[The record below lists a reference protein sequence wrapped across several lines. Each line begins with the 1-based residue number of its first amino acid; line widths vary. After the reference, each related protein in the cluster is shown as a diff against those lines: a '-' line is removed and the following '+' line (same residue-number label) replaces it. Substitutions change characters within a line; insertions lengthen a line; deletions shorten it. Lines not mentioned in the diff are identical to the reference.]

1 VVSKTAR
8 RLRKTPT
15 DAEKR
20 LWSRLRLQQLDG
32 HRFRRQHPMG
42 RYVVDFVCLAEKLII
57 EVDGGQHAIP
67 SANEDARTLFLEKE
81 GFQIVRFW
89 NNDVLANTD
98 GVLEAIREALGNKS

>member
-1 VVSKTAR
+1 
-8 RLRKTPT
+8 
-15 DAEKR
+15 
-20 LWSRLRLQQLDG
+20 
-32 HRFRRQHPMG
+32 MG

>member
-1 VVSKTAR
+1 MVSKTAR

-15 DAEKR
+15 DAEIR
-20 LWSRLRLQQLDG
+20 LWSRLRYQQLDG
-32 HRFRRQHPMG
+32 RRFRRQHPMG

-81 GFQIVRFW
+81 GFRIVRFW